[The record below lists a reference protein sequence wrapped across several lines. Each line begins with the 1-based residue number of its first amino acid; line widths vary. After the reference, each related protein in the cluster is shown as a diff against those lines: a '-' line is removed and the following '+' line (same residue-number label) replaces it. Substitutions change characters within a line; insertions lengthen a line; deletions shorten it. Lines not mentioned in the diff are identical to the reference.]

1 MGKLIKKEKVVLRS
15 IRLIGLVF
23 ALLVFSIYV
32 LKMPMTV
39 AYFTHSSSSNIYEV
53 VFNRNN

>member
-1 MGKLIKKEKVVLRS
+1 MGKLIRKEKVVLRF
-15 IRLIGLVF
+15 IRLIGLIF

-32 LKMPMTV
+32 LKIPMTIS
-39 AYFTHSSSSNIYEV
+39 YFTHSSSSNIYEV